1 MDSIHGTTVYGAVRH
16 LTLCLWQIIVRYMK
30 YNFDVTRPRYSEY
43 VCQSLGSSFFGRAY
57 LTTRCDCI
65 KTKIYKIL

>member
-1 MDSIHGTTVYGAVRH
+1 
-16 LTLCLWQIIVRYMK
+16 MK